1 MKTKHPL
8 IAFCDSGL
16 KAIHAMRDGKKVRR
30 PPLPENA
37 YYYIKDKSYWYFDGH
52 NHMQIVL
59 DIEGLEPGAAYYWYH
74 LSAQL
79 TVFTDWEIIE

>member
-1 MKTKHPL
+1 
-8 IAFCDSGL
+8 
-16 KAIHAMRDGKKVRR
+16 
-30 PPLPENA
+30 
-37 YYYIKDKSYWYFDGH
+37 
-52 NHMQIVL
+52 MQIVL